1 MKFLLGMGI
10 ATLGVVTGLS
20 WHFVSV
26 RSFDQAYF
34 HKINSPKLW
43 GGIDVGVAL
52 FRWLGTKWIFI
63 LYLGVM
69 LIRRFSIGSTLILAA
84 LITTALESGI
94 KWLIKRPRPFSV
106 MSTAILRQNPV
117 PLDTGFPSG
126 DATRIWFIFATITMG
141 LSPAIG
147 IILGMGLCALFVSF
161 GRVRLG
167 VHYPLDV
174 WAGSALGFGLG
185 LVWAAFLPI

>member
-20 WHFVSV
+20 WHFVSI

-43 GGIDVGVAL
+43 GGIDVGLAL
-52 FRWLGTKWIFI
+52 FRWLGTKWIVI
-63 LYLGVM
+63 LYLGAM
-69 LIRRFSIGSTLILAA
+69 LIWRFSIGSTLILAA

-106 MSTAILRQNPV
+106 MSTAILRQNPI
-117 PLDTGFPSG
+117 PLDPGFPSG
-126 DATRIWFIFATITMG
+126 DATRIWFIFVTFSIS
-141 LSPAIG
+141 LSPAVW
-147 IILGMGLCALFVSF
+147 IILLAVLCALFVSY

-185 LVWAAFLPI
+185 LVWTVFLP

>member
-20 WHFVSV
+20 WHFVSI

-43 GGIDVGVAL
+43 GGIDVGLAL
-52 FRWLGTKWIFI
+52 FRWLGTKWIVI
-63 LYLGVM
+63 LYLGAM
-69 LIRRFSIGSTLILAA
+69 LIWRFSIGSTLILAA

-106 MSTAILRQNPV
+106 MSTAILRQNPI
-117 PLDTGFPSG
+117 PLDPGFPSG
-126 DATRIWFIFATITMG
+126 DATRIWFIFVTFSIS
-141 LSPAIG
+141 LSPAVW
-147 IILGMGLCALFVSF
+147 IILLAVLCALFVSD

-185 LVWAAFLPI
+185 LVWTVFLP